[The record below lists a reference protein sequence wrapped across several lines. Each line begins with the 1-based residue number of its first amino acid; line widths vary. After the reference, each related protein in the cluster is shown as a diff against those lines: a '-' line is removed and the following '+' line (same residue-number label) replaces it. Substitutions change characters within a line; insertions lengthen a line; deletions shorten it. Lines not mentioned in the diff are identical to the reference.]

1 MDLDYCQIPMR
12 KHMANYY
19 VNAKKVELFAQ
30 NYGTYYQKNIEIES
44 AIEKLSNCKQR
55 IIDDLSLR
63 LDKEKTIGDLTKE
76 YFEKE
81 LAKRNFDTI
90 IIKLCI
96 RLESILKNDYR
107 YEGTFAEMLDKFCN
121 AELYWVGDDGWGY
134 PTEECDSKTIKVL
147 NKLRMKRNNIVHSE
161 KNDVDLTLEE
171 LQYCIDYICKM
182 G

>member
-1 MDLDYCQIPMR
+1 MPFYTVTLQSFFYG
-12 KHMANYY
+12 
-19 VNAKKVELFAQ
+19 KKGRRV
-30 NYGTYYQKNIEIES
+30 KI
-44 AIEKLSNCKQR
+44 KQR

-96 RLESILKNDYR
+96 RLEYILKNDYR

-121 AELYWVGDDGWGY
+121 TELYWVCEDRWGY
-134 PTEECDSKTIKVL
+134 TTEECDSKTIKVL